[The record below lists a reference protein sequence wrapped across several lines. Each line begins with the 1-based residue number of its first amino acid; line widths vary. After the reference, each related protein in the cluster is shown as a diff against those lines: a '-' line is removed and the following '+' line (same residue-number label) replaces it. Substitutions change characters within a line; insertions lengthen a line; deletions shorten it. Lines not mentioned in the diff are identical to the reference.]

1 MTAQSWQ
8 VAHLADI
15 RRRLAWLSAQPEGV
29 LLDVASPLHHIRVV
43 KQSGQVLFYFVDAA
57 TGALDGPM
65 SRMALDRPLEL
76 LAEYTQAAMAAL
88 VWRPE
93 PRRVCL
99 LGLAG
104 GRLALA
110 FYHYFP
116 ALAIDNVDVDPAV
129 GAIAADYFGLTFDDR
144 QRLTIQDARAFL
156 RAQPPGRAYDIVMMD
171 AFGSGAE
178 ELPHLATAEFYAECR
193 TRLARGG
200 VLCANILRSDS
211 LFFEKVKTFLQS
223 FRQVYVSE
231 HKHGLVLLGSD
242 WARLARADI
251 ARRARELQ
259 RRHGFKFPFEERA
272 SALRPAREVGLIG
285 GAALHGVR
293 VLRDPLGGETR

>member
-1 MTAQSWQ
+1 MTAPPWQ
-8 VAHLADI
+8 AAHLADL
-15 RRRLAWLSAQPEGV
+15 RRRLAWLSAEPDGV
-29 LLDVASPLHHIRVV
+29 LLDVASPLHRIQIV
-43 KQSGQVLFYFVDAA
+43 KQAGQILFYFVDAD

-65 SRMALDRPLEL
+65 SRMAIGQPLQL
-76 LAEYTQAAMAAL
+76 LAEYTQAAMTTL
-88 VWRPE
+88 VWRPA
-93 PRRVCL
+93 PQRVCL

-129 GAIAADYFGLTFDDR
+129 AAIATDYFGLTFDRR
-144 QRLTIQDARAFL
+144 QTLAIQDARAFL
-156 RAQPPGRAYDIVMMD
+156 RAQPADRTYDIVVMD
-171 AFGSGAE
+171 AFSAGAE
-178 ELPHLATAEFYAECR
+178 DLPHLATAEFYAECR
-193 TRLARGG
+193 ARLARGG
-200 VLCANILRSDS
+200 VVCANILRSDP

-231 HKHGLVLLGSD
+231 HKRGLVLLGGD
-242 WARLARADI
+242 WARLAQPDI
-251 ARRARELQ
+251 VRRARELQ
-259 RRHGFKFPFEERA
+259 RRHDFAFPFVERA
-272 SALRPAREVGLIG
+272 AALRLAREVGLIG